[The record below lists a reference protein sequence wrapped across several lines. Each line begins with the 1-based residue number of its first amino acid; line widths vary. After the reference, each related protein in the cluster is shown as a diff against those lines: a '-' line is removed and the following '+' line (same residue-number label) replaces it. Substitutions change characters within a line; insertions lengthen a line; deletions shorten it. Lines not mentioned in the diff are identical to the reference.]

1 MRTLKAKVSAL
12 ATGVFLA
19 LVSLGMNAAPVKAAE
34 AEEPQQEARQPE
46 QQPAPQTPAKAA
58 AQPAQ
63 TGQSRVTIGVSVG
76 TIREERWQ
84 RDVEMF
90 KEYGKTHG
98 ITVVVEVSDDDPE
111 RQIRQCKS
119 LIADKV
125 DVLVLAPADSGKMK
139 PVIEEAHKRG
149 IKVIAYDRLIMNT
162 ALDYY
167 VTFDT
172 LKVGTIQART
182 ILDVA
187 PKGRYIVMRG
197 APEDNNSFIL
207 AQGQNAEL
215 APYIE
220 SNAVKVV
227 FDQWVPTWS
236 PKAAEGLAK
245 MALLAAN
252 NNVQGIVASN
262 DGTAGGIINALAAVA
277 LAGKVPIS
285 GQDADLT
292 ACQRIV
298 AGTQTSTV
306 YKPLATLNRA
316 AMDLATAIA
325 RGRDPKTALDQAHG
339 VWTKM
344 DNNTTMVESFSV
356 DVVPITREN
365 LVEIIIKRDAFH
377 SLEDVFKNLPKEK
390 WPKL

>member
-1 MRTLKAKVSAL
+1 MRILRAKVSAL
-12 ATGVFLA
+12 AAGVLLA
-19 LVSLGMNAAPVKAAE
+19 LVSVGINAAPAAE
-34 AEEPQQEARQPE
+34 AEEPRQEARQPE
-46 QQPAPQTPAKAA
+46 QQPAPQTPARAA
-58 AQPAQ
+58 TQPAP
-63 TGQSRVTIGVSVG
+63 TGQGRVTIGVSVG
-76 TIREERWQ
+76 SIREERWQ

-98 ITVVVEVSDDDPE
+98 INVVVDVSDEDPD

-125 DVLVLAPADSGKMK
+125 DVLVLVPADSGKMK

-207 AQGQNAEL
+207 AQGQNTEL

-227 FDQWVPTWS
+227 FDQWVPIWS
-236 PKAAEGLAK
+236 PQTAEGLAK

-262 DGTAGGIINALAAVA
+262 DGTAGGIINALAAA
-277 LAGKVPIS
+277 GLAGKVPIS

-325 RGRDPKTALDQAHG
+325 RGRDPKAALDPAHG

-365 LVEIIIKRDAFH
+365 LVEIMIKQEAFH
-377 SLEDVFKNLPKEK
+377 SLEDVFKYQPKEK